1 MKGGK
6 NEKKYFCEIIIF
18 CNVCLPLVLT
28 SCNDKSSTEALEVA
42 LRDEES
48 YLNCEIE
55 LYTKVEVDGL
65 TIENETIIKV
75 DGDKIYTETNSTFLE
90 YYSYLIKKN
99 NKSYMATK
107 AQISGFPSEWFVVE
121 LESDESETIDF
132 GEFSAEDFELD
143 KDNYYVLKGSKL
155 EEYMQKIID
164 EESLLEE
171 FEDASELDLIDFN
184 LKLLIK
190 DERVEKVIYSAVF
203 KAGDMEMSIECEMT
217 YSNFGNVTVE
227 IPEEVNELIEEYE

>member
-1 MKGGK
+1 MKK
-6 NEKKYFCEIIIF
+6 SIF
-18 CNVCLPLVLT
+18 AKSLFFVMFAFLLVLT

-55 LYTKVEVDGL
+55 LYTKSEVNGL

-75 DGDKIYTETNSTFLE
+75 DGDKIYTETNSALFE
-90 YYSYLIKKN
+90 YYCYLIKKD
-99 NKSYMATK
+99 NKFYMATK
-107 AQISGFPSEWFVVE
+107 FMLNEWIVVE
-121 LESDESETIDF
+121 LETDESETIDF

-143 KDNYYVLKGSKL
+143 KEDNYYVLKSAKL

-203 KAGDMEMSIECEMT
+203 KAGDTEMSIECEMT

-227 IPEEVNELIEEYE
+227 IPDEVNELIEEYE

>member
-1 MKGGK
+1 MKK
-6 NEKKYFCEIIIF
+6 SIF
-18 CNVCLPLVLT
+18 AKSLFFVMFAFLLVLT

-55 LYTKVEVDGL
+55 LYTKSEVNGL

-75 DGDKIYTETNSTFLE
+75 DGDKIYTETNSALFE
-90 YYSYLIKKN
+90 YYCYLIKKD
-99 NKSYMATK
+99 NKFYMATK
-107 AQISGFPSEWFVVE
+107 FMLNEWIVVE
-121 LESDESETIDF
+121 LETDESETIDF

-143 KDNYYVLKGSKL
+143 KEDNYYVLKSAKL

-164 EESLLEE
+164 EESLLED
-171 FEDASELDLIDFN
+171 FEDVSELDLIDFN

-203 KAGDMEMSIECEMT
+203 KAGDTEMSIECEMT

-227 IPEEVNELIEEYE
+227 IPDEVNEAIEEYE

>member
-1 MKGGK
+1 MKK
-6 NEKKYFCEIIIF
+6 SIF
-18 CNVCLPLVLT
+18 AKSLFFVMFAFLLVLT

-55 LYTKVEVDGL
+55 LYTKSEVNGL

-75 DGDKIYTETNSTFLE
+75 DGDKIYTETNSALFE
-90 YYSYLIKKN
+90 YYCYLIKKD
-99 NKSYMATK
+99 NKFYMATK
-107 AQISGFPSEWFVVE
+107 FMLNEWIVVE
-121 LESDESETIDF
+121 LETDESETIDF

-143 KDNYYVLKGSKL
+143 KEDNYYVLKSAKL

-203 KAGDMEMSIECEMT
+203 KAGDKEMSTEGEMT

-227 IPEEVNELIEEYE
+227 IPDEVNEAIEEYE

>member
-1 MKGGK
+1 MKK
-6 NEKKYFCEIIIF
+6 SIF
-18 CNVCLPLVLT
+18 AKSLFFVMFAFLLVLT

-55 LYTKVEVDGL
+55 LYTKSEVNGL

-75 DGDKIYTETNSTFLE
+75 DGDKIYTETNSALFE
-90 YYSYLIKKN
+90 YYCYLIKKD
-99 NKSYMATK
+99 NKFYMATK
-107 AQISGFPSEWFVVE
+107 FILNEWIVVE
-121 LESDESETIDF
+121 LETDESETIDF

-143 KDNYYVLKGSKL
+143 KEDNYYVLKSAKL

-164 EESLLEE
+164 EESLLED
-171 FEDASELDLIDFN
+171 FEDVSELDLIDFN

-203 KAGDMEMSIECEMT
+203 KAGDTEMSIECEMT

-227 IPEEVNELIEEYE
+227 IPDEVNEAIEEYE

>member
-1 MKGGK
+1 VEKMKK
-6 NEKKYFCEIIIF
+6 SIF
-18 CNVCLPLVLT
+18 AKSLFFVMFAFLLVLT

-55 LYTKVEVDGL
+55 LYTKSEVNGL

-75 DGDKIYTETNSTFLE
+75 DGDKIYTETNSALFE
-90 YYSYLIKKN
+90 YYCYLIKKD
-99 NKSYMATK
+99 NKFYMATK
-107 AQISGFPSEWFVVE
+107 FMLNEWIVVE
-121 LESDESETIDF
+121 LETDESETIDF

-143 KDNYYVLKGSKL
+143 KEDNYYVLKSAKL

-164 EESLLEE
+164 EESLLED
-171 FEDASELDLIDFN
+171 FEDVSELDLIDFN

-203 KAGDMEMSIECEMT
+203 KAGDTEMSIECEMT

-227 IPEEVNELIEEYE
+227 IPDEVNEAIEEYE

>member
-1 MKGGK
+1 MKK
-6 NEKKYFCEIIIF
+6 SIF
-18 CNVCLPLVLT
+18 TKSLFFVMFAFLLVLT
-28 SCNDKSSTEALEVA
+28 SCNDKSSTEVLEVA

-55 LYTKVEVDGL
+55 LYTKSEVNGL

-75 DGDKIYTETNSTFLE
+75 DGDKIYTETNSALFE
-90 YYSYLIKKN
+90 YYCYLIKKD
-99 NKSYMATK
+99 NKFYMATK
-107 AQISGFPSEWFVVE
+107 FMLNEWIVVE
-121 LESDESETIDF
+121 LETDESETIDF

-143 KDNYYVLKGSKL
+143 KEDNYYVLKSAKL

-203 KAGDMEMSIECEMT
+203 KAGDEEMSTEGEMT

-227 IPEEVNELIEEYE
+227 IPDEVNEAIEEYE

>member
-1 MKGGK
+1 MKK
-6 NEKKYFCEIIIF
+6 SIF
-18 CNVCLPLVLT
+18 AKSLFFVMFAFLLVLT

-55 LYTKVEVDGL
+55 LYTKSEVNGL

-75 DGDKIYTETNSTFLE
+75 DGDKIYTETNSALFE
-90 YYSYLIKKN
+90 YYCYLIKKD
-99 NKSYMATK
+99 NKFYMATK
-107 AQISGFPSEWFVVE
+107 FMLNEWIVVE

-143 KDNYYVLKGSKL
+143 KEDNYYVLKSAKL

-227 IPEEVNELIEEYE
+227 IPEEVNEAIEEYE

>member
-1 MKGGK
+1 M
-6 NEKKYFCEIIIF
+6 FAF
-18 CNVCLPLVLT
+18 LLVLT
-28 SCNDKSSTEALEVA
+28 SCNDKSSTEVLEVA

-55 LYTKVEVDGL
+55 LYTKSEVNGL

-75 DGDKIYTETNSTFLE
+75 DGDKIYTETNSALFE
-90 YYSYLIKKN
+90 YYCYLIKKD
-99 NKSYMATK
+99 NKFYMATK
-107 AQISGFPSEWFVVE
+107 FMLNEWIVVE
-121 LESDESETIDF
+121 LETDESETIDF

-143 KDNYYVLKGSKL
+143 KEDNYYVLKSAKL

-227 IPEEVNELIEEYE
+227 IPDEVNEAIEEYE

>member
-1 MKGGK
+1 MKK
-6 NEKKYFCEIIIF
+6 SIF
-18 CNVCLPLVLT
+18 AKSLFFVMFAFLLVLT

-55 LYTKVEVDGL
+55 LYTKSEVNGL

-75 DGDKIYTETNSTFLE
+75 DGDKIYTETNSALFE
-90 YYSYLIKKN
+90 YYCYLIKKD
-99 NKSYMATK
+99 NKFYMATK
-107 AQISGFPSEWFVVE
+107 FMLNEWILVE
-121 LESDESETIDF
+121 LETDESETIDF
-132 GEFSAEDFELD
+132 GELSAEDFELD
-143 KDNYYVLKGSKL
+143 KEDNYYVLKSAKL

-164 EESLLEE
+164 EESLLED
-171 FEDASELDLIDFN
+171 FEDVSELDLIDFN

-227 IPEEVNELIEEYE
+227 IPDEVNEAIEEYE

>member
-1 MKGGK
+1 MKK
-6 NEKKYFCEIIIF
+6 SIF
-18 CNVCLPLVLT
+18 AKSLFFVMFAFLLVLT

-55 LYTKVEVDGL
+55 LYTKSEVNGL

-75 DGDKIYTETNSTFLE
+75 DGDKIYTETNSALFE
-90 YYSYLIKKN
+90 YYCYLIKKD
-99 NKSYMATK
+99 NKFYMATK
-107 AQISGFPSEWFVVE
+107 FMLNEWIVVE
-121 LESDESETIDF
+121 LETDESETIDF

-143 KDNYYVLKGSKL
+143 KEDNYYVLKSAKL

-164 EESLLEE
+164 EESLLED
-171 FEDASELDLIDFN
+171 FEDVSELDLIDFN

-203 KAGDMEMSIECEMT
+203 KAGDEEMSTEGEMT

-227 IPEEVNELIEEYE
+227 IPDEVNEAIEEYE

>member
-1 MKGGK
+1 MKK
-6 NEKKYFCEIIIF
+6 SIF
-18 CNVCLPLVLT
+18 AKSLFFVMFAFLLVLT

-55 LYTKVEVDGL
+55 LYTKSEVNGL

-75 DGDKIYTETNSTFLE
+75 DGDKIYTETNSALFE
-90 YYSYLIKKN
+90 YYCYLIKKD
-99 NKSYMATK
+99 NKFYMATK
-107 AQISGFPSEWFVVE
+107 FMLNEWILVE
-121 LESDESETIDF
+121 LETDESETIDF

-143 KDNYYVLKGSKL
+143 KEDNYYVLKSAKL

-164 EESLLEE
+164 EESLLED
-171 FEDASELDLIDFN
+171 FEDVSELDLIDFN

-227 IPEEVNELIEEYE
+227 IPDEVNEAIEEYE

>member
-1 MKGGK
+1 MKK
-6 NEKKYFCEIIIF
+6 SIF
-18 CNVCLPLVLT
+18 AKSLFFVMFAFLLVLT

-55 LYTKVEVDGL
+55 LYTKSEVNGL

-75 DGDKIYTETNSTFLE
+75 DGDKIYTETNSALFE
-90 YYSYLIKKN
+90 YYCYLIKKD
-99 NKSYMATK
+99 NKFYMATK
-107 AQISGFPSEWFVVE
+107 FMLNEWIVVE
-121 LESDESETIDF
+121 LETDESETIDF

-203 KAGDMEMSIECEMT
+203 KAGDTEMSIECEMT

-227 IPEEVNELIEEYE
+227 IPDEVNEAIEEYE

>member
-1 MKGGK
+1 MKK
-6 NEKKYFCEIIIF
+6 SIF
-18 CNVCLPLVLT
+18 AKSLFFVMFAFLLVLT

-203 KAGDMEMSIECEMT
+203 KAGDTEMSIECEMT

>member
-1 MKGGK
+1 MKK
-6 NEKKYFCEIIIF
+6 SIF
-18 CNVCLPLVLT
+18 AKSLFFVMFAFLLVLT

-55 LYTKVEVDGL
+55 LYTKSEVNGL

-75 DGDKIYTETNSTFLE
+75 DGDKIYTETNSALFE
-90 YYSYLIKKN
+90 YYCYLIKKD
-99 NKSYMATK
+99 NKFYMATK
-107 AQISGFPSEWFVVE
+107 FMLNEWIVVE
-121 LESDESETIDF
+121 LETDESETIDF

-143 KDNYYVLKGSKL
+143 KEDNYYVLKSAKL

-227 IPEEVNELIEEYE
+227 IPDEVNEAIEEYE

>member
-1 MKGGK
+1 MKK
-6 NEKKYFCEIIIF
+6 SIF
-18 CNVCLPLVLT
+18 AKSLFFVMFAFLLVLT

-55 LYTKVEVDGL
+55 LYTKSEVNGL

-75 DGDKIYTETNSTFLE
+75 DGDKIYTETNSALFE
-90 YYSYLIKKN
+90 YYSYLIKKD
-99 NKSYMATK
+99 NKFYMATK
-107 AQISGFPSEWFVVE
+107 FMLNEWIVVE
-121 LESDESETIDF
+121 LETDESETIDF

-143 KDNYYVLKGSKL
+143 KEDNYYVLKSAKL

-203 KAGDMEMSIECEMT
+203 KAGDTEMSIECEMT

-227 IPEEVNELIEEYE
+227 IPEEVNEAIEEYE

>member
-1 MKGGK
+1 M
-6 NEKKYFCEIIIF
+6 FAF
-18 CNVCLPLVLT
+18 LLVLT

-55 LYTKVEVDGL
+55 LYTKSEVNGL

-75 DGDKIYTETNSTFLE
+75 DGDKIYTETNSALFE
-90 YYSYLIKKN
+90 YYCYLIKKD
-99 NKSYMATK
+99 NKFYMATK
-107 AQISGFPSEWFVVE
+107 FILNEWIVVE
-121 LESDESETIDF
+121 LETDESETIDF

-143 KDNYYVLKGSKL
+143 KEDNYYVLKSAKL

-164 EESLLEE
+164 EESLLED
-171 FEDASELDLIDFN
+171 FEDVSELDLIDFN

-203 KAGDMEMSIECEMT
+203 KAGDTEMSIECEMT

-227 IPEEVNELIEEYE
+227 IPDEVNEAIEEYE

>member
-1 MKGGK
+1 MKK
-6 NEKKYFCEIIIF
+6 SIF
-18 CNVCLPLVLT
+18 AKSLFFVMFAFLLVLT

-55 LYTKVEVDGL
+55 LYTKSEVNGL

-75 DGDKIYTETNSTFLE
+75 DGDKIYTETNSALFE
-90 YYSYLIKKN
+90 HYCYLIKKD
-99 NKSYMATK
+99 NKFYMATK
-107 AQISGFPSEWFVVE
+107 FMLNEWIVVE
-121 LESDESETIDF
+121 LETDESETIDF

-143 KDNYYVLKGSKL
+143 KEDNYYVLKSAKL

-203 KAGDMEMSIECEMT
+203 KAGDTEMSIECEMT

>member
-1 MKGGK
+1 MKK
-6 NEKKYFCEIIIF
+6 SIF
-18 CNVCLPLVLT
+18 AKSLFFVMFAFLLVLT
-28 SCNDKSSTEALEVA
+28 SYNDKSSTEVLEVA

-55 LYTKVEVDGL
+55 LYTKSEVNGL

-75 DGDKIYTETNSTFLE
+75 DGDKIYTETNSALFE
-90 YYSYLIKKN
+90 YYCYLIKKD
-99 NKSYMATK
+99 NKFYMATK
-107 AQISGFPSEWFVVE
+107 FMLNEWIVVE
-121 LESDESETIDF
+121 LETDESETIDF

-143 KDNYYVLKGSKL
+143 KEDNYYVLKSAKL

-164 EESLLEE
+164 EESLLED
-171 FEDASELDLIDFN
+171 FEDVSELDLIDFN

-203 KAGDMEMSIECEMT
+203 KAGDTEMSIECEMT

-227 IPEEVNELIEEYE
+227 IPDEVNELIEEYE

>member
-1 MKGGK
+1 MKK
-6 NEKKYFCEIIIF
+6 SIF
-18 CNVCLPLVLT
+18 AKSLFFVMFAFLLVLT

-55 LYTKVEVDGL
+55 LYTKSEVNGL
-65 TIENETIIKV
+65 TKENETIIKV
-75 DGDKIYTETNSTFLE
+75 DGDKIYTETNSALFE
-90 YYSYLIKKN
+90 YYCYLIKKD
-99 NKSYMATK
+99 NKFYMATK
-107 AQISGFPSEWFVVE
+107 FMLNEWIVVE
-121 LESDESETIDF
+121 LETDESETIDF

-143 KDNYYVLKGSKL
+143 KEDNYYVLKSAKL

-164 EESLLEE
+164 EESLLED
-171 FEDASELDLIDFN
+171 FEDVSELDLIDFN

-227 IPEEVNELIEEYE
+227 IPDEVNEAIEEYE

>member
-1 MKGGK
+1 MKK
-6 NEKKYFCEIIIF
+6 SIF
-18 CNVCLPLVLT
+18 AKSLFFVMFAFLLVLT

-55 LYTKVEVDGL
+55 LYTKSEVNGL

-75 DGDKIYTETNSTFLE
+75 DGDKIYTETNSALFE
-90 YYSYLIKKN
+90 YYCYLIKKD
-99 NKSYMATK
+99 NKFYMATK
-107 AQISGFPSEWFVVE
+107 FMLNEWIVVE
-121 LESDESETIDF
+121 LETDESETIDF

-164 EESLLEE
+164 EESLLED
-171 FEDASELDLIDFN
+171 FEDVSELDLIDFN

-203 KAGDMEMSIECEMT
+203 KAGDTEMSIECEMT

-227 IPEEVNELIEEYE
+227 IPDEVNEAIEEYE

>member
-1 MKGGK
+1 MKK
-6 NEKKYFCEIIIF
+6 SIF
-18 CNVCLPLVLT
+18 AKSLFFVMFAFLLVLT

-55 LYTKVEVDGL
+55 LYTKVEVNGL

-75 DGDKIYTETNSTFLE
+75 DGDKIYTETNSALFE
-90 YYSYLIKKN
+90 YYCYLIKKD
-99 NKSYMATK
+99 NKFYMATK
-107 AQISGFPSEWFVVE
+107 FMLNEWIVVE
-121 LESDESETIDF
+121 LETDESETIDF

-143 KDNYYVLKGSKL
+143 KEDNYYVLKSAKL

-164 EESLLEE
+164 EESLLED
-171 FEDASELDLIDFN
+171 FEDVSELDLIDFN

-227 IPEEVNELIEEYE
+227 IPDEVNEAIEEYE

>member
-1 MKGGK
+1 MKK
-6 NEKKYFCEIIIF
+6 SIF
-18 CNVCLPLVLT
+18 AKSLFFVMFAFLLVLT

-55 LYTKVEVDGL
+55 LYTKSEVNGL

-75 DGDKIYTETNSTFLE
+75 DGDKIYTETNSALFE
-90 YYSYLIKKN
+90 YYCYLIKKD
-99 NKSYMATK
+99 NKFYMATK
-107 AQISGFPSEWFVVE
+107 FMLNEWIVVE
-121 LESDESETIDF
+121 LETDESETIDF

-143 KDNYYVLKGSKL
+143 KEDNYYVLKSAKL

-164 EESLLEE
+164 EESLLED
-171 FEDASELDLIDFN
+171 FEDVSELDLIDFN

>member
-1 MKGGK
+1 MKK
-6 NEKKYFCEIIIF
+6 SIF
-18 CNVCLPLVLT
+18 AKSLFFVMFAFLLVLT

-55 LYTKVEVDGL
+55 LYTKSEVNGL

-75 DGDKIYTETNSTFLE
+75 DGDKIYTETNSALFE
-90 YYSYLIKKN
+90 YYCYLIKKD
-99 NKSYMATK
+99 NKFYMATK
-107 AQISGFPSEWFVVE
+107 FMLNEWIVVE
-121 LESDESETIDF
+121 LETDESETIDF

-143 KDNYYVLKGSKL
+143 KEDNYYVLKSAKL

-164 EESLLEE
+164 EESLLED
-171 FEDASELDLIDFN
+171 FEDVSELDLIDFN

-227 IPEEVNELIEEYE
+227 IPDEVNELIEEYE

>member
-1 MKGGK
+1 MKK
-6 NEKKYFCEIIIF
+6 SIF
-18 CNVCLPLVLT
+18 AKSLFFVMFAFLLVLT

-55 LYTKVEVDGL
+55 LYTKSEVNGL

-75 DGDKIYTETNSTFLE
+75 DGDKIYTETNSALFE
-90 YYSYLIKKN
+90 YYCYLIKKD
-99 NKSYMATK
+99 NKFYMATK
-107 AQISGFPSEWFVVE
+107 FILNEWIVVE
-121 LESDESETIDF
+121 LETDESETIDF

-143 KDNYYVLKGSKL
+143 KEDNYYVLKSAKL

-203 KAGDMEMSIECEMT
+203 KAGDTEMSIECEMT

-227 IPEEVNELIEEYE
+227 IPDEVNEAIEEYE

>member
-1 MKGGK
+1 M
-6 NEKKYFCEIIIF
+6 FAF
-18 CNVCLPLVLT
+18 LLVLT

-55 LYTKVEVDGL
+55 LYTKSEVNGL

-75 DGDKIYTETNSTFLE
+75 DGDKIYTETNSALFE
-90 YYSYLIKKN
+90 YYCYLIKKD
-99 NKSYMATK
+99 NKFYMATK
-107 AQISGFPSEWFVVE
+107 FMLNEWIVVE
-121 LESDESETIDF
+121 LETDESETIDF

-143 KDNYYVLKGSKL
+143 KEDNYYVLKSAKL

-164 EESLLEE
+164 EESLLED
-171 FEDASELDLIDFN
+171 FEDVSELDLIDFN

-203 KAGDMEMSIECEMT
+203 KAGDTEMSIECEMT

-227 IPEEVNELIEEYE
+227 IPDEVNEAIEEYE

>member
-1 MKGGK
+1 M
-6 NEKKYFCEIIIF
+6 FAF
-18 CNVCLPLVLT
+18 LLVLT

-55 LYTKVEVDGL
+55 LYTKSEVNGL

-75 DGDKIYTETNSTFLE
+75 DGDKIYTETNSALFE
-90 YYSYLIKKN
+90 YYCYLIKKD
-99 NKSYMATK
+99 NKFYMATK
-107 AQISGFPSEWFVVE
+107 FMLNEWIVVE
-121 LESDESETIDF
+121 LETDESETIDF

-143 KDNYYVLKGSKL
+143 KEDNYYVLKSAKL

-227 IPEEVNELIEEYE
+227 IPDEVNEAIEEYE

>member
-1 MKGGK
+1 MKK
-6 NEKKYFCEIIIF
+6 SIF
-18 CNVCLPLVLT
+18 TKSLFFVMFAFLLVLT

-55 LYTKVEVDGL
+55 LYTKTEVNGL

-75 DGDKIYTETNSTFLE
+75 DGDKIYMETNSALFE
-90 YYSYLIKKN
+90 HYCYLIKKD
-99 NKSYMATK
+99 NKFYMATK
-107 AQISGFPSEWFVVE
+107 FILNEWIVVE
-121 LESDESETIDF
+121 LETDESETIDF

-143 KDNYYVLKGSKL
+143 KEDNYYVLKSAKL

-203 KAGDMEMSIECEMT
+203 KAGDTEMSIECEMT

-227 IPEEVNELIEEYE
+227 IPEEVNEAIEEYE

>member
-1 MKGGK
+1 MKK
-6 NEKKYFCEIIIF
+6 SIF
-18 CNVCLPLVLT
+18 AKSLFFVMFAFLLVLT

-55 LYTKVEVDGL
+55 LYTKVEVNGL

-75 DGDKIYTETNSTFLE
+75 DGDKIYTETNSALFE
-90 YYSYLIKKN
+90 YYCYLIKKD
-99 NKSYMATK
+99 NKFYMATK
-107 AQISGFPSEWFVVE
+107 FMLNEWIVVE
-121 LESDESETIDF
+121 LETDESETIDF

-143 KDNYYVLKGSKL
+143 KEDNYYVLKSAKL

-203 KAGDMEMSIECEMT
+203 KAGDEEMSTEGEMT

>member
-1 MKGGK
+1 MKK
-6 NEKKYFCEIIIF
+6 SIF
-18 CNVCLPLVLT
+18 AKSLFFVMFAFLLVLT

-55 LYTKVEVDGL
+55 LYTKSEVNGL

-75 DGDKIYTETNSTFLE
+75 DGDKIYTETNSALFE
-90 YYSYLIKKN
+90 YYCYLIKKD
-99 NKSYMATK
+99 NKFYMATK
-107 AQISGFPSEWFVVE
+107 FMLNEWIVVE
-121 LESDESETIDF
+121 LETDESETIDF

-143 KDNYYVLKGSKL
+143 KEDNYYVLKSAKL

-164 EESLLEE
+164 EESLLED
-171 FEDASELDLIDFN
+171 FEDVSELDLIDFN

-203 KAGDMEMSIECEMT
+203 KAGDTEMSIECEMT

-227 IPEEVNELIEEYE
+227 IPDEVNELIEEYE

>member
-1 MKGGK
+1 M
-6 NEKKYFCEIIIF
+6 FAF
-18 CNVCLPLVLT
+18 LLVLT

-55 LYTKVEVDGL
+55 LYTKSEVNGL

-75 DGDKIYTETNSTFLE
+75 DGDKIYTETNSALFE
-90 YYSYLIKKN
+90 YYCYLIKKD
-99 NKSYMATK
+99 NKFYMATK
-107 AQISGFPSEWFVVE
+107 FMLNEWIVVE
-121 LESDESETIDF
+121 LETDESETIDF

-143 KDNYYVLKGSKL
+143 KEDNYYVLKSAKL

-164 EESLLEE
+164 EESLLED
-171 FEDASELDLIDFN
+171 FEDVSELDLIDFN

>member
-1 MKGGK
+1 M
-6 NEKKYFCEIIIF
+6 FAF
-18 CNVCLPLVLT
+18 LLVLT

-55 LYTKVEVDGL
+55 LYTKVEVNGL

-75 DGDKIYTETNSTFLE
+75 DGDKIYTETNSALFE
-90 YYSYLIKKN
+90 YYCYLIKKD
-99 NKSYMATK
+99 NKFYMATK
-107 AQISGFPSEWFVVE
+107 FMLNEWIVVE
-121 LESDESETIDF
+121 LETDESETIDF

-143 KDNYYVLKGSKL
+143 KEDNYYVLKSAKL

-164 EESLLEE
+164 EESLLED
-171 FEDASELDLIDFN
+171 FEDVSELDLIDFN

-227 IPEEVNELIEEYE
+227 IPDEVNEAIEEYE

>member
-1 MKGGK
+1 MKK
-6 NEKKYFCEIIIF
+6 SIF
-18 CNVCLPLVLT
+18 AKSLFFVMFAFLLVLT

-55 LYTKVEVDGL
+55 LYTKSEVNGL

-75 DGDKIYTETNSTFLE
+75 DGDKIYTETNSALFE
-90 YYSYLIKKN
+90 YYCYLIKKD
-99 NKSYMATK
+99 NKFYMATK
-107 AQISGFPSEWFVVE
+107 FMLNEWIVVE
-121 LESDESETIDF
+121 LETDESETIDF

-143 KDNYYVLKGSKL
+143 KEDNYYVLKSAKL

-203 KAGDMEMSIECEMT
+203 KAGDEEMSTEGEMT

>member
-1 MKGGK
+1 MKK
-6 NEKKYFCEIIIF
+6 SIF
-18 CNVCLPLVLT
+18 AKSLFFVMFAFLLVLT

-55 LYTKVEVDGL
+55 LYTKSEVNGL

-75 DGDKIYTETNSTFLE
+75 DGDKIYTETNSALFE
-90 YYSYLIKKN
+90 YYCYLIKKD
-99 NKSYMATK
+99 NKFYMATK
-107 AQISGFPSEWFVVE
+107 FMLNEWIVVE
-121 LESDESETIDF
+121 LETDESETIDF

-143 KDNYYVLKGSKL
+143 KEDNYYVLKSAKL

-164 EESLLEE
+164 EESLLED
-171 FEDASELDLIDFN
+171 FEDVSELDLIDFN

-203 KAGDMEMSIECEMT
+203 KAGDTEMSIECEMT

-227 IPEEVNELIEEYE
+227 IPDEVNEAIEEY

>member
-1 MKGGK
+1 MKK
-6 NEKKYFCEIIIF
+6 SIF
-18 CNVCLPLVLT
+18 AKSLFFVMFAFLLVLT

-55 LYTKVEVDGL
+55 LYTKSEVNGL

-143 KDNYYVLKGSKL
+143 KEDNYYVLKSAKL

-203 KAGDMEMSIECEMT
+203 KAGDTEMSIECEMT

>member
-1 MKGGK
+1 MKK
-6 NEKKYFCEIIIF
+6 IIF
-18 CNVCLPLVLT
+18 TKLLFFAMFAFLLVLT
-28 SCNDKSSTEALEVA
+28 SCNDKSSPKALEVA

-55 LYTKVEVDGL
+55 LYTKSEVNGL

-75 DGDKIYTETNSTFLE
+75 DGDKIYTETNSALFE
-90 YYSYLIKKN
+90 YYCYLIKKD
-99 NKSYMATK
+99 NKFYMATK
-107 AQISGFPSEWFVVE
+107 FMLNEWIVVE
-121 LESDESETIDF
+121 LETDESETIDF

-143 KDNYYVLKGSKL
+143 KEDNYYVLKSAKL

-227 IPEEVNELIEEYE
+227 IPDEVNEAIEEYE

>member
-1 MKGGK
+1 MKK
-6 NEKKYFCEIIIF
+6 SIF
-18 CNVCLPLVLT
+18 TKSLFFVMFAFLLVLT
-28 SCNDKSSTEALEVA
+28 SCNDKSSTEVLEVA

-55 LYTKVEVDGL
+55 LYTKSEVNGL

-75 DGDKIYTETNSTFLE
+75 DGDKIYTETNSALFE
-90 YYSYLIKKN
+90 YYCYLIKKD
-99 NKSYMATK
+99 NKFYMATK
-107 AQISGFPSEWFVVE
+107 FMLNEWIVVE
-121 LESDESETIDF
+121 LETDESETIDF

-143 KDNYYVLKGSKL
+143 KEDNYYVLKSAKL

-227 IPEEVNELIEEYE
+227 IPEEVNEAIEEYE